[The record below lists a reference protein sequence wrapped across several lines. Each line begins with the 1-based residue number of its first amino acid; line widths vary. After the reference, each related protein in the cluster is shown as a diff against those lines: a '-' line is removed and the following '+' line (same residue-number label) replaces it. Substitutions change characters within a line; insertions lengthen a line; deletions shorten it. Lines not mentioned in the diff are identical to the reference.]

1 MLASDAVYFT
11 FHESSAAYP
20 NVYLSGEEYCWLS
33 RSSSKLSGMIIVSS
47 SSPLGNEN
55 KYNDREQRVTGVI
68 ASEAAASMAGEQ
80 QPRRVSHW
88 SRRRV
93 STIHLKENVDC
104 GESISITNISANSKY
119 KKSQRF

>member
-80 QPRRVSHW
+80 
-88 SRRRV
+88 
-93 STIHLKENVDC
+93 HLKENVDC